1 MGRFAEAAGQAANI
15 TNQELATEI
24 ASVSVLSRSKIEQ
37 LLPNKRD
44 KEAFVSEDEFGN
56 GGQSGA
62 QGIECTRV
70 ASRGTVAH
78 RSSPAS
84 PVSAD
89 SWRVADRHAR
99 QRR

>member
-44 KEAFVSEDEFGN
+44 KEAFVQLMHEVESERSEDEKLAFLRTNLETAGK
-56 GGQSGA
+56 
-62 QGIECTRV
+62 V
-70 ASRGTVAH
+70 VLK
-78 RSSPAS
+78 
-84 PVSAD
+84 VLSAL
-89 SWRVADRHAR
+89 V
-99 QRR
+99 